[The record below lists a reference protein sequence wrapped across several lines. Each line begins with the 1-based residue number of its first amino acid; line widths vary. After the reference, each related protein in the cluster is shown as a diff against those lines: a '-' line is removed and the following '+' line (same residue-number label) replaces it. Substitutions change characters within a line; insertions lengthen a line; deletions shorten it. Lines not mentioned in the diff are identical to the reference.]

1 MAVVHATEVHAP
13 RLELVGHAQ
22 QVLGGVD
29 HVVRDPERARPDVGG
44 AAGQRGERRA
54 GAHEAVGR
62 LVHGA
67 VAAEGHDHVVALDRR
82 LAADLGRVAAL
93 LRVDRLDRVA
103 RAERVDHEV
112 AQPVR
117 HRRGVRVDDDEHAS
131 LGRAVGEQALGQT
144 LRALEGSI
152 GGHEVIN
159 TSSKLGYSG
168 SRCPIGTASA
178 AVLASTARARA
189 SGATTARSAR
199 DGCRPRA
206 TWAQAASNRLSPSS
220 LTFRANGQ
228 APTDFIPRTRE
239 EPTARAVYEPAALCT
254 PRRGRASPRVAM
266 CPPSA
271 LEWGEP

>member
-1 MAVVHATEVHAP
+1 MGIHALDDGGVEPGAGGEHEMAVVHATEVHAP

-22 QVLGGVD
+22 QVLGRVD

-44 AAGQRGERRA
+44 AAGQGGERRA
-54 GAHEAVGR
+54 RAHEAVGR

-67 VAAEGHDHVVALDRR
+67 VAAERHDHVVALDRC

-93 LRVDRLDRVA
+93 LRVDRLHRVA

-131 LGRAVGEQALGQT
+131 LGRAVREQSLGQT

-168 SRCPIGTASA
+168 GRCPIGTASA
-178 AVLASTARARA
+178 AALASTAQARA
-189 SGATTARSAR
+189 SGATTVPSAR
-199 DGCRPRA
+199 DGSRPRA

-220 LTFRANGQ
+220 WTFRISPALLLGSFEPSSC
-228 APTDFIPRTRE
+228 PT
-239 EPTARAVYEPAALCT
+239 
-254 PRRGRASPRVAM
+254 S
-266 CPPSA
+266 
-271 LEWGEP
+271 